1 MQTVLW
7 RFLNQIL
14 GHELIPLIGRWE
26 VHLRRLIEEKD
37 RRNFA
42 VLGTGRKLVVQRKEK
57 GQVGINP
64 VSTTTHRAKKDLFMQ
79 FFLMP

>member
-26 VHLRRLIEEKD
+26 V
-37 RRNFA
+37 A
-42 VLGTGRKLVVQRKEK
+42 
-57 GQVGINP
+57 
-64 VSTTTHRAKKDLFMQ
+64 
-79 FFLMP
+79 